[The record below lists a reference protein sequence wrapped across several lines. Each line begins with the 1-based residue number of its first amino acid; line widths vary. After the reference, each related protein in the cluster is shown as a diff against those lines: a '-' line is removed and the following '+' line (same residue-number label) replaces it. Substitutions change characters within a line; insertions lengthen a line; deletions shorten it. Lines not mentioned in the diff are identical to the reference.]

1 MNLATRSIR
10 SAAFLSLST
19 ILNIIIGFIGGIA
32 LARLLNPNDFGTFAL
47 AVTINAFLDV
57 RSRFLMEQKFL
68 GNQAQQT
75 SPYLDTFLT
84 LGLGLNGLSFLII
97 SIIAIGMI
105 SLNRSD
111 LALSLIIL
119 GSLNLFTPI
128 SDAIRL
134 SIEKEVAFK
143 AISIIQFSSSLA
155 QFTTN
160 FIGAVAGLGWWSLLL
175 GQAMGIFINLG
186 LFLWIAPRRPRLYF
200 NYTIARD
207 FIIYG
212 LKYGVVT
219 VSSGVLLGQFDNLI
233 IGLLAGTQ
241 ALGFYDRAYRTAQWP
256 TLLVSAALGRISLPT
271 YSKLQDNPLQLGKAF
286 SMVLWVVLTLTAPI
300 SLCFLVTAPTL
311 VPLLYGKQWIPVIPV
326 LQILAA
332 FATFRPLLDDTVS
345 ILVATH
351 KQYQLSWLLFSQA
364 VTLIILAP
372 PLTWGFG
379 ATGTAFSVG
388 ITFLISAT
396 FLLYFGHTY
405 LKINV
410 WQAAGLP
417 IANSLLT
424 LAFYFVITYT
434 LHLENFNLPLRL
446 MIEVVTWFSLYGL
459 ISLVTSYKII
469 MGNARY
475 ILKTA
480 QG

>member
-47 AVTINAFLDV
+47 AVTINIFLDI
-57 RSRFLMEQKFL
+57 RSKLIMEQKFL
-68 GNQAQQT
+68 RDQT
-75 SPYLDTFLT
+75 EQLPIYLDTFFT
-84 LGLGLNGLSFLII
+84 LSLGLNGLSFLLILI
-97 SIIAIGMI
+97 VVIGAIT
-105 SLNRSD
+105 LNRLD
-111 LALSLIIL
+111 LAVGLIIL
-119 GSLNLFTPI
+119 GLINLFMPI
-128 SDAIRL
+128 SESIRL
-134 SIEKEVAFK
+134 SIEKEVVFK
-143 AISIIQFSSSLA
+143 AVSIIQFLSNLG
-155 QFTTN
+155 QFTTT
-160 FIGAVAGLGWWSLLL
+160 FIGAVTGLGWWSLLL
-175 GQAMGIFINLG
+175 GQAMGVFINIG
-186 LFLWIAPRRPRLYF
+186 LFLWIAPRRPHLQFDYKM
-200 NYTIARD
+200 ARD
-207 FIIYG
+207 FMAYG
-212 LKYGVVT
+212 MKYGIIG
-219 VSSGVLLGQFDNLI
+219 VSSGIIITQFDNLI

-256 TLLVSAALGRISLPT
+256 TVLISAALGRISLPT

-311 VPLLYGKQWIPVIPV
+311 VPLLYGEKWLPVIPI
-326 LQILAA
+326 LQLLAA

-351 KQYQLSWLLFSQA
+351 KQRQLSWLLLSQA

-372 PLTWGFG
+372 PLTWQFG
-379 ATGTAFSVG
+379 ATGTALSVG
-388 ITFLISAT
+388 ITFLISAI
-396 FLLYFGHTY
+396 FLLYFGHSY

-417 IANSLLT
+417 ITNSLLT
-424 LAFYFVITYT
+424 LALYFVITYT
-434 LHLENFNLPLRL
+434 LHLENFNLPIRL

>member
-47 AVTINAFLDV
+47 AVTINAFLDI
-57 RSRFLMEQKFL
+57 RSKFLMEQKFL
-68 GNQAQQT
+68 GNHAQQT
-75 SPYLDTFLT
+75 SLYLDTFFT
-84 LGLGLNGLSFLII
+84 LGLGLNGLSFSVTLM
-97 SIIAIGMI
+97 IAIGVMT
-105 SLNRSD
+105 LNRSD
-111 LALSLIIL
+111 LAAGLITL
-119 GSLNLFTPI
+119 GLLNLFSPM

-143 AISIIQFSSSLA
+143 AVSIIQFSSNLA
-155 QFTTN
+155 QFITN

-186 LFLWIAPRRPRLYF
+186 LFLWIAPRRPRLHF
-200 NYTIARD
+200 NYHIARD

-212 LKYGVVT
+212 VKYGLVT
-219 VSSGVLLGQFDNLI
+219 VSSGTIITQFDNLI
-233 IGLLAGTQ
+233 IGSVAGTQ

-311 VPLLYGKQWIPVIPV
+311 VPLLYGEKWIPVIPI
-326 LQILAA
+326 LQLLAA

-351 KQYQLSWLLFSQA
+351 KQHQLSWLLFSQA

-372 PLTWGFG
+372 PLTWQFG
-379 ATGTAFSVG
+379 ATGTALSVG
-388 ITFLISAT
+388 ITFLISAI
-396 FLLYFGHTY
+396 FLLYFGHNY

-417 IANSLLT
+417 ITNSLLT
-424 LAFYFVITYT
+424 LAFYFIITYT

-446 MIEVVTWFSLYGL
+446 MIEVVTWFSLYSL
-459 ISLVTSYKII
+459 ISLVTSRQII
-469 MGNARY
+469 LGNVRY
-475 ILKTA
+475 ILRTA